1 MKKILL
7 SLMILSSLTLF
18 LAAGDSGQE
27 KQIKLPA
34 QGEDWVAGPG
44 PEWELNYDAALER
57 AGKEH
62 KYIYVLSTG
71 SDWCGWCIK
80 LRNDVLTNSKFKRF
94 AEENLVLLYLDSPS
108 KIKLPAK
115 QDKHNSL
122 VREMYDMDDG
132 FPSAVVLD
140 EDGDIVARRS
150 GYGNLDSYMAFLK
163 KAVKTSAED
172 YEAELKK
179 RKKR

>member
-7 SLMILSSLTLF
+7 SLMILSSLVLS
-18 LAAGDSGQE
+18 LAAGDQ
-27 KQIKLPA
+27 KVKLPA
-34 QGEDWVAGPG
+34 QGEDWVDGPG
-44 PEWELNYDAALER
+44 PEWELNYDAALKK
-57 AGKEH
+57 AAAEH

-80 LRNDVLTNSKFKRF
+80 LRKDVLTNSKFKRF
-94 AEENLVLLYLDSPS
+94 ADDNLVLLYLDSPS
-108 KIKLPAK
+108 KITLPAK

-140 EDGDIVARRS
+140 EDGDVVARRS
-150 GYGNLDSYMAFLK
+150 GYANLNSYMEFLK

-172 YEAELKK
+172 YAAEMEK

>member
-7 SLMILSSLTLF
+7 SLMILSSLVLS
-18 LAAGDSGQE
+18 LAAGDSDQ
-27 KQIKLPA
+27 QVKLPA
-34 QGEDWVAGPG
+34 QGDDWVAGPG

-62 KYIYVLSTG
+62 KYIYALSTG

-80 LRNDVLTNSKFKRF
+80 LRKDVLTNSKFKRF

-122 VREMYDMDDG
+122 VREMYELDDG
-132 FPSAVVLD
+132 VPSAVVLD

-150 GYGNLDSYMAFLK
+150 GYGNLDSYMSFLE

-172 YEAELKK
+172 YAAEMKK
-179 RKKR
+179 RGKRK